1 MTVALSFSKVSF
13 AFGDGPD
20 VVQDVDLE
28 IGEHEV
34 IGLIGP
40 NGGGKSTLLKL
51 AAGLLKPRKGQV
63 RVFGRAPHE
72 ARDEIG
78 YVPQFAHFSRDFPI
92 TVAQAVLLGRIGS
105 GFGLRWSNADRAA
118 AARAIDETELGAL
131 AERPIRALS
140 GGELQRV
147 LIARALAAEP
157 RLLLLDEPTSN
168 LDQRA
173 EEDMFTLLGRLSDRM
188 AIVLVSHDVGFVT
201 DFVHRVACISR
212 TLICH
217 GTAELSGE
225 VINELYGHPVR
236 AVQHEHP
243 HEHGHGH
250 GHVHPPRDVS

>member
-1 MTVALSFSKVSF
+1 MNAALTFEGVSF
-13 AFGDGPD
+13 GYGDGPN
-20 VVQDVDLE
+20 VVEDVDLE
-28 IGEHEV
+28 IGSHEL

-51 AAGLLKPRKGQV
+51 AAGLLRPRKGKV
-63 RVFGRAPHE
+63 RVFGRPPHE

-78 YVPQFAHFSRDFPI
+78 YVPQFAHFARDFPI
-92 TVAQAVLLGRIGS
+92 TVAQAVLLGRLS
-105 GFGLRWSNADRAA
+105 GGFALRWSTADRAA
-118 AARAIDETELGAL
+118 AARAIEETELDAL
-131 AERPIRALS
+131 ADRPLTALS

-173 EEDMFTLLGRLSDRM
+173 EEDIFALLARLNDRM

-201 DFVHRVACISR
+201 DFVQRVACISR

-217 GTAELSGE
+217 TTSEVTGE

-236 AVQHEHP
+236 AVHHAHHHHEAL
-243 HEHGHGH
+243 
-250 GHVHPPRDVS
+250 RAKD

>member
-1 MTVALSFSKVSF
+1 VTPSLAFQGVSF
-13 AFGDGPD
+13 GYGDGPD
-20 VVQDVDLE
+20 VVENVDLE
-28 IGEHEV
+28 IGPNEL

-51 AAGLLKPRKGQV
+51 AAGLLKPRQGAVQ
-63 RVFGRAPHE
+63 VFGRAPHE

-78 YVPQFAHFSRDFPI
+78 YVPQFALFPRDFPI
-92 TVAQAVLLGRIGS
+92 TVAQAVLLGRLG
-105 GFGLRWSNADRAA
+105 GGLGLRWSARDRDAADRA
-118 AARAIDETELGAL
+118 INETQL
-131 AERPIRALS
+131 APLADRPLSALS

-173 EEDMFTLLGRLSDRM
+173 EEDIFALLAKLTDRM
-188 AIVLVSHDVGFVT
+188 AVVLVSHDVGFVT
-201 DFVHRVACISR
+201 GYVERVACISR

-217 GTAELSGE
+217 GTSEVTGE

-236 AVQHEHP
+236 AVHHAHHHHP
-243 HEHGHGH
+243 APQG
-250 GHVHPPRDVS
+250 DK

>member
-1 MTVALSFSKVSF
+1 MTASLTFHGVSF
-13 AFGDGPD
+13 GYGDGPD
-20 VVQDVDLE
+20 VVVDVDLE
-28 IGEHEV
+28 VGEHEL

-51 AAGLLKPRKGQV
+51 AAGLLKPRQGQV
-63 RVFGRAPHE
+63 RVFGRPPPE

-78 YVPQFAHFSRDFPI
+78 YVPQFALFPRDFPI
-92 TVAQAVLLGRIGS
+92 TVAQAVLLGRLG
-105 GFGLRWSNADRAA
+105 GGLGLRWSAADRAA
-118 AARAIDETELGAL
+118 ADRAIEETELGPL
-131 AERPIRALS
+131 ADRPLSALS

-173 EEDMFTLLGRLSDRM
+173 EEDIFALLARLTHRM
-188 AIVLVSHDVGFVT
+188 AVVLVSHDVGFVT
-201 DFVHRVACISR
+201 GFVHRVACISR

-217 GTAELSGE
+217 GTSELTGE

-236 AVQHEHP
+236 AVHHAHHHHSQPGE
-243 HEHGHGH
+243 
-250 GHVHPPRDVS
+250 S

>member
-1 MTVALSFSKVSF
+1 MTSSLSFRNVSF
-13 AFGDGPD
+13 GYGEGPD
-20 VVQDVDLE
+20 VVEDVSLE
-28 IGEHEV
+28 IGAHEL

-51 AAGLLKPRKGQV
+51 AAGLLKPRRGSV
-63 RVFGRAPHE
+63 EVFGRAPHE

-78 YVPQFAHFSRDFPI
+78 YVPQFALFPREFPI
-92 TVAQAVLLGRIGS
+92 TVAQAVLLGRLAG
-105 GFGLRWSNADRAA
+105 GFSLRWSSADRAA
-118 AARAIDETELGAL
+118 AARAIDETELRAL
-131 AERPIRALS
+131 ADRPLSALS

-173 EEDMFTLLGRLSDRM
+173 EEDIFALLAKLSDRM
-188 AIVLVSHDVGFVT
+188 AVVLVSHDVGFVT
-201 DFVHRVACISR
+201 GFVERVACISR

-217 GTAELSGE
+217 GTSEVTGE

-236 AVQHEHP
+236 AVHHAHHHHP
-243 HEHGHGH
+243 NPAGAA
-250 GHVHPPRDVS
+250 

>member
-1 MTVALSFSKVSF
+1 MTASLSFQGVSF
-13 AFGDGPD
+13 GYGEGPD
-20 VVQDVDLE
+20 VVEDVSLD
-28 IGEHEV
+28 IGEHEL

-51 AAGLLKPRKGQV
+51 AAGLLKPRQGTV

-78 YVPQFAHFSRDFPI
+78 YVPQFALFPRDFPI
-92 TVAQAVLLGRIGS
+92 TVAQAVLLGRLG
-105 GFGLRWSNADRAA
+105 GAFALRWSTADRKAA
-118 AARAIDETELGAL
+118 TRAIEETELGAL
-131 AERPIRALS
+131 ADRPLSALS

-173 EEDMFTLLGRLSDRM
+173 EEDIFALLAKLTDRM
-188 AIVLVSHDVGFVT
+188 AVVLVSHDVGFVT
-201 DFVHRVACISR
+201 GFVERVACISR

-217 GTAELSGE
+217 GTSELTGE

-236 AVQHEHP
+236 AVHHAHHHHP
-243 HEHGHGH
+243 TPAG
-250 GHVHPPRDVS
+250 DA

>member
-1 MTVALSFSKVSF
+1 MTHSLVFQGVSYGY
-13 AFGDGPD
+13 GDGPD
-20 VVQDVDLE
+20 VVSNVELE
-28 IGEHEV
+28 VGEHEL

-51 AAGLLKPRKGQV
+51 AAGLLKPREGTV

-78 YVPQFAHFSRDFPI
+78 YVPQFALFSRDFPI
-92 TVAQAVLLGRIGS
+92 TVAQAVLLGRLGG
-105 GFGLRWSNADRAA
+105 GFGLRWSAADRAA
-118 AARAIDETELGAL
+118 ASRAIEETELGPL
-131 AERPIRALS
+131 ADRPLVALS

-173 EEDMFTLLGRLSDRM
+173 EEDIFALLSKLANRM
-188 AIVLVSHDVGFVT
+188 AVVLVSHDVGFVT

-217 GTAELSGE
+217 GTSELTGE

-236 AVQHEHP
+236 AVHHAHHHHEP
-243 HEHGHGH
+243 AEG
-250 GHVHPPRDVS
+250 RD

>member
-1 MTVALSFSKVSF
+1 VTPSLAFRDVSF
-13 AFGDGPD
+13 AYGEEADA
-20 VVQDVDLE
+20 VHNVTLE
-28 IGEHEV
+28 IGAHEL

-51 AAGLLKPRKGQV
+51 AAGLLKPRKGTV
-63 RVFGRAPHE
+63 EVFGRAPHE

-78 YVPQFAHFSRDFPI
+78 YVPQFALFPRDFPI
-92 TVAQAVLLGRIGS
+92 TVGQAVLLGRLGE
-105 GFGLRWSNADRAA
+105 GLGLRWSAADRTA
-118 AARAIDETELGAL
+118 AARAITETELDAL
-131 AERPIRALS
+131 ADRPLGALS

-173 EEDMFTLLGRLSDRM
+173 EEDIFALLAKLTDRM
-188 AIVLVSHDVGFVT
+188 AVVLVSHDVGFVT
-201 DFVHRVACISR
+201 GFVERVACISR

-217 GTAELSGE
+217 GTSELTGE

-236 AVQHEHP
+236 AVHHAHP
-243 HEHGHGH
+243 H
-250 GHVHPPRDVS
+250 PPATGKP

>member
-1 MTVALSFSKVSF
+1 MSASLSFEGVSF
-13 AFGDGPD
+13 GYGDGPN
-20 VVQDVDLE
+20 VVENVDLE
-28 IGEHEV
+28 IGSHEL

-51 AAGLLKPRKGQV
+51 AAGLLKPRKGKV

-78 YVPQFAHFSRDFPI
+78 YVPQFALFSREFPI
-92 TVAQAVLLGRIGS
+92 TVAQAVLLGRLGG
-105 GFGLRWSNADRAA
+105 GFTLGWSAADRAA
-118 AARAIDETELGAL
+118 AARAIEETELDAL
-131 AERPIRALS
+131 ADRPLTALS

-173 EEDMFTLLGRLSDRM
+173 EEDIFALLARLNDRM

-201 DFVHRVACISR
+201 DFVQRVACISR

-217 GTAELSGE
+217 GTSEITGE

-236 AVQHEHP
+236 AVHHAHP
-243 HEHGHGH
+243 HHETSRGEE
-250 GHVHPPRDVS
+250 

>member
-1 MTVALSFSKVSF
+1 MTAALAFKGVSF
-13 AFGDGPD
+13 AYGDGPD
-20 VVQDVDLE
+20 VVQGVDLE
-28 IGEHEV
+28 IAEHEL

-51 AAGLLKPRKGQV
+51 AAGLLKPRQGQV
-63 RVFGRAPHE
+63 QVFGRPPQE

-78 YVPQFAHFSRDFPI
+78 YVPQFALFPRDFPI
-92 TVAQAVLLGRIGS
+92 TVAQAVLLGRLG
-105 GFGLRWSNADRAA
+105 GAFRWRWSGTDRAA
-118 AARAIDETELGAL
+118 AARAIAETELDGL
-131 AERPIRALS
+131 ADRPLNALS

-173 EEDMFTLLGRLSDRM
+173 EEDIFALLAKLTDRM
-188 AIVLVSHDVGFVT
+188 AVVLVSHDVGFVT
-201 DFVHRVACISR
+201 GFVHRVACISR

-217 GTAELSGE
+217 GTSELTGE

-236 AVQHEHP
+236 AVHHAHP
-243 HEHGHGH
+243 H
-250 GHVHPPRDVS
+250 PPQGDGR

>member
-1 MTVALSFSKVSF
+1 VTAALACRGVSF
-13 AFGDGPD
+13 GYGHGPD

-28 IGEHEV
+28 IGEHEF

-63 RVFGRAPHE
+63 TVFGRPPHE

-78 YVPQFAHFSRDFPI
+78 YVPQFARFSRDFPI
-92 TVAQAVLLGRIGS
+92 TVAQAVLLGRLG
-105 GFGLRWSNADRAA
+105 GEFALRWSPADRAA
-118 AARAIDETELGAL
+118 ADRAIEETELDAL
-131 AERPIRALS
+131 SDRPLVALS

-173 EEDMFTLLGRLSDRM
+173 EEDMFALLSRLTDRM
-188 AIVLVSHDVGFVT
+188 AVVLVSHDVGFVT
-201 DFVHRVACISR
+201 GFVQRVACISR

-217 GTAELSGE
+217 DTSALTGE

-236 AVQHEHP
+236 AVHHSHHHHPP
-243 HEHGHGH
+243 HETG
-250 GHVHPPRDVS
+250 DQ

>member
-1 MTVALSFSKVSF
+1 MTASLSFQGVSF
-13 AFGDGPD
+13 GYGEGPD
-20 VVQDVDLE
+20 VVEDVSLD
-28 IGEHEV
+28 IGEHEL

-51 AAGLLKPRKGQV
+51 AAGLLKPRQGTV

-78 YVPQFAHFSRDFPI
+78 YVPQFALFPRDFPI
-92 TVAQAVLLGRIGS
+92 TVAQAVLLGRLG
-105 GFGLRWSNADRAA
+105 GAFALHWSTADRKAA
-118 AARAIDETELGAL
+118 TRAIEETELGAL
-131 AERPIRALS
+131 ADRPLSALS

-173 EEDMFTLLGRLSDRM
+173 EEDIFALLAKLTDRM
-188 AIVLVSHDVGFVT
+188 AVVLVSHDVGFVT
-201 DFVHRVACISR
+201 GFVERVACISR

-217 GTAELSGE
+217 GTSELTGE

-236 AVQHEHP
+236 AVHHAHHHHHTP
-243 HEHGHGH
+243 AG
-250 GHVHPPRDVS
+250 DA

>member
-1 MTVALSFSKVSF
+1 MTASLSFEGVSF
-13 AFGDGPD
+13 GYGDGPD
-20 VVQDVDLE
+20 VVENVDLE
-28 IGEHEV
+28 IGSHEL

-51 AAGLLKPRKGQV
+51 AAGLLKPRKGKV
-63 RVFGRAPHE
+63 RVFGRAPQE

-78 YVPQFAHFSRDFPI
+78 YVPQFAHFSREFPI
-92 TVAQAVLLGRIGS
+92 TVAQAVLLGRLGG
-105 GFGLRWSNADRAA
+105 GFALRWSAADRAA
-118 AARAIDETELGAL
+118 AARAIDETELGTL
-131 AERPIRALS
+131 ADRPLSALS

-173 EEDMFTLLGRLSDRM
+173 EEDIFALLARLNDRM

-201 DFVHRVACISR
+201 DFVQRVACISR

-217 GTAELSGE
+217 GTSEVTGE

-236 AVQHEHP
+236 AVHHAHHHHEA
-243 HEHGHGH
+243 
-250 GHVHPPRDVS
+250 PRGED

>member
-1 MTVALSFSKVSF
+1 VTNSLAFHGVSF
-13 AFGDGPD
+13 GYGDGPD
-20 VVQDVDLE
+20 VIEDVELA
-28 IGEHEV
+28 IGSHEL

-51 AAGLLKPRKGQV
+51 AAGLLKPRRGTV
-63 RVFGRAPHE
+63 RVFGRPPHE

-78 YVPQFAHFSRDFPI
+78 YVPQFALFPRDFPI
-92 TVAQAVLLGRIGS
+92 TVAQAVLLGRLGG
-105 GFGLRWSNADRAA
+105 GFRLGWSAADRAA
-118 AARAIDETELGAL
+118 ADRAIEETELGAL
-131 AERPIRALS
+131 ADRPLSALS

-173 EEDMFTLLGRLSDRM
+173 EEDIFALLAKLTDRM
-188 AIVLVSHDVGFVT
+188 AVVLVSHDVGFVT
-201 DFVHRVACISR
+201 GFVERVACISR

-217 GTAELSGE
+217 GTSELTGE

-236 AVQHEHP
+236 AIHHAHHHATP
-243 HEHGHGH
+243 GG
-250 GHVHPPRDVS
+250 DA

>member
-1 MTVALSFSKVSF
+1 MNAALSFEGVSF
-13 AFGDGPD
+13 GYGDGPN
-20 VVQDVDLE
+20 VVEDVDLE
-28 IGEHEV
+28 IGSHEL

-51 AAGLLKPRKGQV
+51 AAGLLRPRKGKV
-63 RVFGRAPHE
+63 RVFGRPPHE

-78 YVPQFAHFSRDFPI
+78 YVPQFAHFARDFPI
-92 TVAQAVLLGRIGS
+92 TVAQAVLLGRLGG
-105 GFGLRWSNADRAA
+105 GFALRWSTADRAA
-118 AARAIDETELGAL
+118 AARAIEETELDAL
-131 AERPIRALS
+131 ADRPLTALS

-173 EEDMFTLLGRLSDRM
+173 EEDIFALLARLNDRM

-201 DFVHRVACISR
+201 DFVQRVACISR

-217 GTAELSGE
+217 TTSEVTGE

-236 AVQHEHP
+236 AVHHAHHHHEL
-243 HEHGHGH
+243 
-250 GHVHPPRDVS
+250 PRAKD

>member
-1 MTVALSFSKVSF
+1 MNAALTFEGVSF
-13 AFGDGPD
+13 GYGDGPN
-20 VVQDVDLE
+20 VVEDVDLE
-28 IGEHEV
+28 IGSHEL

-51 AAGLLKPRKGQV
+51 AAGLLRPRKGKV
-63 RVFGRAPHE
+63 RVFGRPPHE

-78 YVPQFAHFSRDFPI
+78 YVPQFAHFARDFPI
-92 TVAQAVLLGRIGS
+92 TVAQAVLLGRLS
-105 GFGLRWSNADRAA
+105 GGFALRWSTADRAA
-118 AARAIDETELGAL
+118 AARAIEETELDAL
-131 AERPIRALS
+131 ADRPLTALS

-173 EEDMFTLLGRLSDRM
+173 EEDIFALLARLNDRM

-201 DFVHRVACISR
+201 DFVQRVACISR

-217 GTAELSGE
+217 TTSEVTGE

-236 AVQHEHP
+236 AVHHA
-243 HEHGHGH
+243 HHHH
-250 GHVHPPRDVS
+250 DTLRAKD

>member
-1 MTVALSFSKVSF
+1 MTVSLSFEGVSF
-13 AFGDGPD
+13 GYGDGPN
-20 VVQDVDLE
+20 VVEDVDLE
-28 IGEHEV
+28 IGSHEL

-51 AAGLLKPRKGQV
+51 AAGLLKPRKGKV
-63 RVFGRAPHE
+63 RVFGRAPQE

-92 TVAQAVLLGRIGS
+92 TVAQAVLLGRLGG
-105 GFGLRWSNADRAA
+105 GFTLRWSAADRAA
-118 AARAIDETELGAL
+118 ATRAIEETELETL
-131 AERPIRALS
+131 ADRPLTALS
-140 GGELQRV
+140 GGEMQRV
-147 LIARALAAEP
+147 RIARALAAEP

-173 EEDMFTLLGRLSDRM
+173 EEDIFALLARLNDRM

-201 DFVHRVACISR
+201 DFVQRVACISR

-217 GTAELSGE
+217 GTSEVTGE

-236 AVQHEHP
+236 AVHHAHHHHEAMRG
-243 HEHGHGH
+243 E
-250 GHVHPPRDVS
+250 D

>member
-1 MTVALSFSKVSF
+1 MTASLSFQGVSF
-13 AFGDGPD
+13 GYGEGPD
-20 VVQDVDLE
+20 VVEDVTLE
-28 IGEHEV
+28 VGAHEL

-51 AAGLLKPRKGQV
+51 AAGLLKPRQGTV

-78 YVPQFAHFSRDFPI
+78 YVPQFALFPRDFPV
-92 TVAQAVLLGRIGS
+92 TVAQVVLLGRLG
-105 GFGLRWSNADRAA
+105 GGLGLRWSAADRAA
-118 AARAIDETELGAL
+118 AERAIEETELGAL
-131 AERPIRALS
+131 AGRPLSALS

-157 RLLLLDEPTSN
+157 HLLLLDEPTSN

-173 EEDMFTLLGRLSDRM
+173 EEDIFALLARLTDRM
-188 AIVLVSHDVGFVT
+188 AVVLVSHDVGFVT
-201 DFVHRVACISR
+201 GFVQRVACISR

-217 GTAELSGE
+217 GTSELTGE

-236 AVQHEHP
+236 AVHHAHHHHATAP
-243 HEHGHGH
+243 GG
-250 GHVHPPRDVS
+250 S

>member
-1 MTVALSFSKVSF
+1 MTASLTFHGVSF
-13 AFGDGPD
+13 GYGDGPD
-20 VVQDVDLE
+20 VVVDVDLE
-28 IGEHEV
+28 VGEHEL

-51 AAGLLKPRKGQV
+51 AAGLLKPRQGQV
-63 RVFGRAPHE
+63 RVFGRPPPE

-78 YVPQFAHFSRDFPI
+78 YVPQFALFPRDFPI
-92 TVAQAVLLGRIGS
+92 TVAQAVLLGRLG
-105 GFGLRWSNADRAA
+105 GAPGLRWSAADRAA
-118 AARAIDETELGAL
+118 ADRAIDETELGPL
-131 AERPIRALS
+131 ANRPLSALS

-173 EEDMFTLLGRLSDRM
+173 EEDIFALLARLTHRM
-188 AIVLVSHDVGFVT
+188 AVVLVSHDVGFVT
-201 DFVHRVACISR
+201 GFVHRVACISR

-217 GTAELSGE
+217 GTSELTGE

-236 AVQHEHP
+236 AVHHAHHHQA
-243 HEHGHGH
+243 
-250 GHVHPPRDVS
+250 PPGDS